1 MPNVVVVGLQWGD
14 EGKGK
19 IIDLLS
25 EKAHAI
31 VRAQGGNNAG
41 HTIVVGEE
49 EYKFHLIPSGI
60 LYPKAICMIG
70 GGVVIDPEVLAHE
83 IEILEKKNISLKDR
97 LWISPYAH
105 IIFSYHRLL
114 DQLSEEKKTDAIG
127 TTGIGIGPCYA
138 DKVHRIGIR
147 MADFLHEETFKRKLE
162 QILVQK
168 NQILES
174 IYQHPPLHFD
184 EVHKEAVCHRRKLSD
199 YVGDVEEKFEEMFLK
214 DQTVIFE
221 GAQGAL
227 LDTTFGTYP
236 FVTSSCTLSGGICTG
251 VGVGPTKIDHT
262 LGVMKA
268 YATRVGN
275 GPFPT
280 EFHEEEISQ
289 FPDPFV
295 SRELGTTTGRVRRV
309 GWFDAVLLKKSIL
322 LNGVDSL
329 AVTKLDILDSLKT
342 IKICVAY
349 ELNGQR
355 IKTTPVLE
363 EEWLQVKPVYEEMA
377 GWMEK
382 TSDITEYENLPKQAK
397 NYLEHL
403 QEILR
408 VPVFLI
414 SMGPKRD
421 QSIILNRFL
430 D

>member
-1 MPNVVVVGLQWGD
+1 MPNIVVVGLQWGD

-41 HTIVVGEE
+41 HTIVVGGD

-60 LYPKAICMIG
+60 LYPSTICMIG

-83 IEILEKKNISLKDR
+83 IEVLEKKNISLKGR
-97 LWISPYAH
+97 LGISPYAH
-105 IIFSYHRLL
+105 MIFSYHRLL
-114 DQLSEEKKTDAIG
+114 DQLSEKNKTDAIG
-127 TTGIGIGPCYA
+127 TTGRGIGPCYA

-147 MADFLHEETFKRKLE
+147 MADFLHEETFKKKL
-162 QILVQK
+162 QQTLQQK
-168 NQILES
+168 NQVLKLL
-174 IYQHPPLHFD
+174 YQHAPLKFD
-184 EVHKEAVCHRRKLSD
+184 DVFTEAVRYRDKLSS
-199 YVGDVEEKFEEMFLK
+199 YVGDVEETLEELILK
-214 DQTVIFE
+214 DKTIIFE

-251 VGVGPTKIDHT
+251 VGIGPTKIDQT

-268 YATRVGN
+268 YSTRVGN

-280 EFHEEEISQ
+280 EFQKDEISK

-309 GWFDAVLLKKSIL
+309 GWFDAVLLKRSIL
-322 LNGVDSL
+322 LNGVDAL
-329 AVTKLDILDSLKT
+329 AVTKLDILDSLNT

-349 ELNGQR
+349 ELNGRR
-355 IKTTPVLE
+355 IETPPILE
-363 EEWLQVKPVYEEMA
+363 EERLQIKPVYEEME
-377 GWMEK
+377 GWMED
-382 TSDITEYENLPKQAK
+382 TSSITEYKDLPKQAK
-397 NYLEHL
+397 DYLEHL
-403 QEILR
+403 QETLL
-408 VPVFLI
+408 VPIFLI
-414 SMGPKRD
+414 SMGPSRD
-421 QSIILNRFL
+421 QSIILNSFL